1 MVKLVAQTPLFFALF
16 ALGARLLRYA
26 TLTRPARRAKNTT
39 SRIRGGMKIKERLSK
54 HPLAA
59 AVVSF
64 FAFTVLIGLLLGA
77 ILGPLKCRDG
87 WASPSIGQSGACSWH
102 GGVDRNRGAL
112 NTLLSLAGAFGVFLW
127 CVPIRDWRCHCGP
140 IYPPPVSGG
149 CAGREPAGMAS
160 VTGLVDRWRRHHE
173 VSMLTAVMLSDDARS
188 VVSVRTGPM
197 SGLS

>member
-127 CVPIRDWRCHCGP
+127 CVPINRPNGFHDK
-140 IYPPPVSGG
+140 
-149 CAGREPAGMAS
+149 PAQARTPEMQARIDEYQQKIGQA
-160 VTGLVDRWRRHHE
+160 LVDNLNRGVTDE
-173 VSMLTAVMLSDDARS
+173 TKN
-188 VVSVRTGPM
+188 GEP
-197 SGLS
+197 